1 MAEKSLKERAECGEA
16 LRVPIES
23 RTRVCLL
30 GLSGWPVKL
39 REGGGALHSSGGV
52 GRCSR
57 P

>member
-30 GLSGWPVKL
+30 GLSVKL